1 MGKGPTMDEE
11 VSIIRHTLV
20 LRRVEPEQNVA
31 RFYALM
37 IERDLFGRVIL
48 VRHWDRIGTRG
59 REQTDPHEDETAAA
73 KTLAKLATTKRRR
86 GYRDL

>member
-1 MGKGPTMDEE
+1 MRKGCPVDEE
-11 VSIIRHTLV
+11 RSAVQHVLV

-48 VRHWDRIGTRG
+48 VRHWGRIGSKG
-59 REQTDPHEDETAAA
+59 RERAEVYADEGEAAQAMGKLAAA
-73 KTLAKLATTKRRR
+73 KRQR
-86 GYRDL
+86 GYQDL